1 MSSESL
7 SLVPLPPLL
16 HDTHV
21 NNVLSSADLK
31 LQSIEIE
38 CKSIEDKSKD
48 AVNAIINRVKL
59 LKSNNNVS
67 STSSFSSSSAVEA
80 ASAVLS
86 ATLLSIKQVQTTNK
100 KEVDEK
106 MDMDFLMDDDQSKTN
121 VKVKGIFDLFEP
133 PLSPP
138 NVTLSSLDKLKKEL
152 AEILSRQSCLPLP
165 TSLLPVPK
173 NTRDKL
179 DDVFVT
185 KNEENIIK
193 EVTECTTLQ
202 REKGVNEETYNDTD
216 NDNNNDTDNDDT
228 DNNDDDDDNV
238 NKVTEDDDDEKT
250 ICVKTSDDVPSY
262 SLKTT
267 ERTIQSTIKKD
278 LQSSSSQSS
287 SLSSLSFLSPSSSST
302 FSNSN
307 SPKLKDS
314 TINIISSTTTLPKL
328 TTPELLKTKE
338 IASPLLPST
347 TTSLPLLSPT
357 SPPLASSPL
366 SPPLTSSII
375 YHMSSIISNEIDDD
389 NDIPHVNEIDDDN
402 DITSVD
408 KANKDKMTVND
419 LNQSFTNLRHLQVN
433 SEDKNNK
440 TIINMNQ
447 VVTKAL
453 QADDIN
459 QVVTKPEATTATTTT
474 AAAATTATALL
485 NTSLAV
491 LKATLLLNDPERLK
505 KALLDAEKCF
515 EAAQHFFRSTSYHH
529 FLASNI
535 ELDKPPESILRA
547 RKIVTGL
554 DILTTALVDALTPPL
569 SAIKLSQA
577 VDVCNKAGLLNLDYS
592 NKGEKGEIV
601 KLFHQAIHMQSCLVS
616 IRTDANLC
624 IHHSDGFTARSII
637 QRLYTSEIGT
647 LTAKEIAL
655 ALYDV
660 ENVTNESSS
669 HTATTWSAYVA
680 SELIRLSTLSDDEA
694 NISLLI
700 AAYKA
705 ENVYG
710 VASATFRIKHTA
722 IMNRLIQFLKSKQIF
737 QNCNTKNETMNEL
750 YNGLVQNND
759 SIALKKLIK
768 EDEEVEEDEEG
779 DEVLGLFGGNIYS
792 SLSVCLPI
800 PIKPDFVKVKDKKEE
815 DEEEVMNTII
825 SHEQQLC
832 QEWDSPNLKQ
842 HSSSSSSTLFA
853 QEAEKAIWG
862 IGKVMRDDISTTC
875 TITDTTTSTN
885 NNSSSSSEMN
895 SQTDIAISRSA
906 LKALCVALS
915 TILYADNLQR
925 EGCLE
930 ALCKTIR
937 VCRKRSE
944 LRNTIIILLLR
955 KTGWGEDVSSIK
967 KENTLDY
974 TIRLRA
980 IGILACCLYYF
991 APIPSSEHDIERA
1004 ICAITIDTSDIQN
1017 ISSTDYKKDKKD
1029 ETLIQ
1034 VSTIPLVSSVSQISS
1049 IPLVP
1054 PVPALVGGPKA
1065 LIARKLISLL
1075 HVSLAKEA
1083 AKKNDFREE
1092 INPEV
1097 CANIAW
1103 DVARITFL

>member
-16 HDTHV
+16 HDTHA

-100 KEVDEK
+100 KEVEK
-106 MDMDFLMDDDQSKTN
+106 MDFLMEDDQSKTN

-152 AEILSRQSCLPLP
+152 AEILSRQSCLTLP
-165 TSLLPVPK
+165 TSLLPVPN

-193 EVTECTTLQ
+193 EVTECTLQ
-202 REKGVNEETYNDTD
+202 REKGVNEETYNNTD
-216 NDNNNDTDNDDT
+216 NDTDYDTDNDD
-228 DNNDDDDDNV
+228 DNNV
-238 NKVTEDDDDEKT
+238 NKVTEDDDEKT

-278 LQSSSSQSS
+278 QDLQSSSSQSS
-287 SLSSLSFLSPSSSST
+287 CLSSLSFLSPSSSST
-302 FSNSN
+302 FLTSN

-314 TINIISSTTTLPKL
+314 TINILSSTTTLPNP
-328 TTPELLKTKE
+328 TPVLLKTKE

-366 SPPLTSSII
+366 SPPLASSII

-453 QADDIN
+453 QADDMN
-459 QVVTKPEATTATTTT
+459 QVDTKPEATTTTATTTT
-474 AAAATTATALL
+474 TAAAAATTATALL

-515 EAAQHFFRSTSYHH
+515 EAAQHFFQSTSYHH

-710 VASATFRIKHTA
+710 VASATFRIKHKA

-768 EDEEVEEDEEG
+768 EDEEG

-800 PIKPDFVKVKDKKEE
+800 PIKPDFVNIKDKKEE
-815 DEEEVMNTII
+815 DEEVMNTII

-842 HSSSSSSTLFA
+842 HSSSSSSSTLFA

-885 NNSSSSSEMN
+885 NNSSSSSQMN

-967 KENTLDY
+967 KGNTLDY

-991 APIPSSEHDIERA
+991 SPVPSSEHDIERA
-1004 ICAITIDTSDIQN
+1004 ICAITIDTSDTQN

-1029 ETLIQ
+1029 ETLI
-1034 VSTIPLVSSVSQISS
+1034 QISS

-1083 AKKNDFREE
+1083 AKKSDFREE
-1092 INPEV
+1092 ISPEV

-1103 DVARITFL
+1103 DVAGITFL